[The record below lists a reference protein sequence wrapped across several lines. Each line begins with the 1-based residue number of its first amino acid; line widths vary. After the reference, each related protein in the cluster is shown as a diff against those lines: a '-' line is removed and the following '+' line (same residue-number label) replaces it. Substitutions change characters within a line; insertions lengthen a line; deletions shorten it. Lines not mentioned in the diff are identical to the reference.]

1 MFTGLIEATGKV
13 INIDTKPAGA
23 RMTVQSEQL
32 DFSDVNR
39 GDSIAVNGVCLTVV
53 DLAEKQFSVDIS
65 NETLQRSS
73 LKHYEQQSNQQQRV
87 NLEKAMLPTTR
98 LGGHLV
104 SGHVDGVAEICRIE
118 QSGNAW
124 QFYLKAP
131 LCLHHYIAEKGSV
144 CIDGISLTVNE
155 WVGDLFRLTIIPHTM
170 TQTIMSDYQVGT
182 EVNLEVDLIARY
194 LEQLM
199 SNQTDRVQTGT
210 TVDRAFLEQAGFK
223 TS

>member
-13 INIDTKPAGA
+13 INIDATPAGA
-23 RMTVQSEQL
+23 RMTFQSEQL
-32 DFSDVNR
+32 DFSDVKL

-53 DLAEKQFSVDIS
+53 DLASMQFSAEVS

-73 LKHYEQQSNQQQRV
+73 LKHYDQQQKTQQRV

-104 SGHVDGVAEICRIE
+104 SGHVDGVAEISRIE

-131 LCLHHYIAEKGSV
+131 LFLHRYIAEKGSV
-144 CIDGISLTVNE
+144 CVDGISLTVNE

-170 TQTIMSDYQVGT
+170 EQTIMSDYKVGT
-182 EVNLEVDLIARY
+182 QVNLEVDLIARY

-199 SNQTDRVQTGT
+199 THQTDKAQNRTA
-210 TVDRAFLEQAGFK
+210 VDRDFLEQAGFK